1 MPISKDVY
9 RNITDLILVL
19 LLAHREKMNLSRFI
33 SSRILRS
40 DDKSRISRPIV
51 RIATV
56 GIAVGVALM
65 IVSIAIV
72 KGFQQEIRDKVIGFG
87 SHFQVISNDRNYSRD
102 SQRLLYDPEVYSI
115 LKHTEGVRHVQV
127 FATKPGIIETEEAL
141 QGVVIKGVSNDFDW
155 AFLKS
160 MMQEGE
166 ILSDSSDTYEVLIS
180 AYLANRLKLKVGNKT
195 SLYFFNEDADPRQ
208 RNFQVK
214 GIYNTG
220 LEDFDKQFVF
230 VNLEHVQRLA
240 GWGIRLEAH
249 VDSQCVA
256 GMIPLG
262 AQAFGGNGSYHYQWT
277 DGAWKGEG
285 PHFLTTEH
293 DTTIRVI
300 ASDLGETIPDT
311 TWITINYVDDNSHAP
326 CRAYSVEIK
335 STDSDSKYI
344 GGYEVLIKD
353 YEKLIDTDDAIFG
366 QLTSKFLQTQKIT
379 DRNPEIFSWLQM
391 LDINVVIII
400 ILMIIISV
408 VNMTSALLILILE
421 RQTMIGTLKALGIQ
435 NRIVT
440 NIFLRNAA
448 AIIGKGVL
456 YGNLVGMG
464 FILLQ
469 KQFKLIRLDPANYYV
484 DSVPVL
490 LDVWGI
496 VLLNAIVLLICIAFM
511 VIPAQYVSRIS
522 PIRAIRFS

>member
-1 MPISKDVY
+1 
-9 RNITDLILVL
+9 
-19 LLAHREKMNLSRFI
+19 MNLSRFI
-33 SSRILRS
+33 SNRILRS

-51 RIATV
+51 RIATI

-87 SHFQVISNDRNYSRD
+87 SHFQVISNQRNFSQD
-102 SQRLLYDPEVYSI
+102 SQRLLFDQTVYDK
-115 LKHTEGVRHVQV
+115 LKNTDGVRHVQV
-127 FATKPGIIETEEAL
+127 FATKPGIIETNEAL
-141 QGVVIKGVSNDFDW
+141 QGIVIKGVSHDFDW
-155 AFLKS
+155 TFLKS
-160 MMQEGE
+160 MMEQGE
-166 ILSDSSDTYEVLIS
+166 ILSDSSEKYDIILS
-180 AYLANRLKLKVGNKT
+180 SYLASRLKLSLGQKV
-195 SLYFFNEDADPRQ
+195 SLYFFNEEADPRQ
-208 RNFQVK
+208 RNFTIR

-230 VNLEHVQRLA
+230 VDLAHLQRLA
-240 GWGIRLEAH
+240 GWGIRLEAQA
-249 VDSQCVA
+249 DSQCVA
-256 GMIPLG
+256 GMIPVG
-262 AQAFGGNGSYHYQWT
+262 AHAFGGSGSFDYEWT
-277 DGAWKGEG
+277 DANWRGEG
-285 PHFLTTEH
+285 PHFLVTEK

-300 ASDLGETIPDT
+300 AHDLSETIPDT
-311 TWITINYVDDNSHAP
+311 TWISINYLDDSSDEP
-326 CRAYSVEIK
+326 CRPYEIK
-335 STDSDSKYI
+335 IESTDSDSKYI

-353 YEKLIDTDDAIFG
+353 YNKLLDTDDALFG
-366 QLTSKFLQTQKIT
+366 QLTTDFLQTQKIT
-379 DRNPEIFSWLQM
+379 DRNPEIFSWLEM

-435 NRIVT
+435 NKLVM

-448 AIIGKGVL
+448 AIIGKGVV
-456 YGNLVGMG
+456 YGNLAGIG

-469 KQFKLIRLDPANYYV
+469 KKFKLISLDPANYYV

-490 LDVWGI
+490 FDLAGI
-496 VLLNAIVLLICIAFM
+496 IILNVLVLLICIAFM
-511 VIPAQYVSRIS
+511 IIPAQYVSRIS